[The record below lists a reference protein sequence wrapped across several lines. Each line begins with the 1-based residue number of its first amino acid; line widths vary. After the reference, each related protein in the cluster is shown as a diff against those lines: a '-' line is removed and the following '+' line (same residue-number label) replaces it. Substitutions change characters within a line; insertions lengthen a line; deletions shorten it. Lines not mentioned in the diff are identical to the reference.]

1 LSDAYLLVSHGSRD
15 PRPQLAANRL
25 AQKIT
30 AYLREITRG
39 DVPILVGTAQLELA
53 ATLLHIQ
60 IRDFASQAIEQGVD
74 RIVILPL
81 FLIPGVHAMEDIPA
95 EVALADREIQLSFAA
110 QLTAAQS
117 HLPQNLN
124 KLKLVVLDYLGA
136 HADFA
141 NLFAQNRDCLPSQSV
156 ILAHGSR
163 RAGGNAIVEKLAD
176 NLNLTA
182 AYWSVVPSLAEQI
195 ATLVVTGATEIGILP
210 YFLFVGSITDA
221 IATSIAELGQQ
232 YPRVRFTLIEPIGD
246 SQAVVTTIGKILSSI
261 DSEAAKPND

>member
-15 PRPQLAANRL
+15 SRPQVATNQL

-30 AYLREITRG
+30 AYLREITVS
-39 DVPILVGTAQLELA
+39 DTPILVATAQLELA
-53 ATLLHIQ
+53 PTPLHIQ
-60 IRDFASQAIEQGVD
+60 IRDFAMQAIDQGVN
-74 RIVILPL
+74 RMVILPL

-95 EVALADREIQLSFAA
+95 EVALADREINFISATQIA
-110 QLTAAQS
+110 AAQS
-117 HLPQNLN
+117 HLPQNST

-141 NLFAQNRDCLPSQSV
+141 NLFAQNRDCLPSQSI

-163 RAGGNAIVEKLAD
+163 RTGGNAIVEQLAD

-195 ATLVVTGATEIGILP
+195 AVLITTGATEIGILP
-210 YFLFVGSITDA
+210 YFLFVGSIADA
-221 IATSIAELGQQ
+221 IAKSVAELGQE
-232 YPRVRFTLIEPIGD
+232 YPQVRFNLIEPIGD
-246 SQAVVTTIGKILSSI
+246 SQALVITIGKILSSI
-261 DSEAAKPND
+261 ES